1 MVKQDNYSIT
11 LAKSLLSFVRFYTCK
26 NMRCFPVSCKV
37 WGPAK
42 FEEFCKLETYM
53 EQSTSTKNSRNTT
66 IGCRKISIQ
75 ELLAFGTRCVHNW
88 DLFRK
93 VYIHTC
99 AKKIKNQCPL
109 WWGPWL
115 AENQWHTW
123 DKAGNISTQ
132 NGFPENSSCKTLKGQ
147 GVPNFW
153 FRFWFPHDLTF
164 QSPLSQCNQITICE
178 INQNPCDTETWLA
191 SDTMRWPF
199 LW

>member
-1 MVKQDNYSIT
+1 MQG
-11 LAKSLLSFVRFYTCK
+11 LRPCQ
-26 NMRCFPVSCKV
+26 V
-37 WGPAK
+37 WRVLQTK
-42 FEEFCKLETYM
+42 TYM
-53 EQSTSTKNSRNTT
+53 YQSTSTKNSRNTT
-66 IGCRKISIQ
+66 IDCWKISIQ
-75 ELLAFGTRCVHNW
+75 EFLAFGTRFVHNYL

-123 DKAGNISTQ
+123 DKAGNISAQ

-147 GVPNFW
+147 RDPNFW
-153 FRFWFPHDLTF
+153 FRFWNPHDLTF
-164 QSPLSQCNQITICE
+164 QSPLSQCNQITICV
-178 INQNPCDTETWLA
+178 INKNPCDTETWLA